1 MKLQLDNVMVR
12 LSLDSEQRTAME
24 LRKEIANAIY
34 KTGRRGLADVALST
48 KMWNGSNDTDYT
60 DEEVSAIKEFV
71 EKNYDASIKQLMRQ
85 GGLAPEAMHGP
96 LCGGTQLF
104 V

>member
-12 LSLDSEQRTAME
+12 LSLDSEQRTQME

-48 KMWNGSNDTDYT
+48 KMWNGSNDTD
-60 DEEVSAIKEFV
+60 
-71 EKNYDASIKQLMRQ
+71 
-85 GGLAPEAMHGP
+85 
-96 LCGGTQLF
+96 
-104 V
+104 